1 MKHTREQHS
10 HAAIMAAHLE
20 GGNYY
25 DDMRIDIAESHRRF
39 ANLAGSSR
47 RRRGRGGRF
56 GCTLRL
62 LINGVCMRLGIQE
75 FLIVNGLRR
84 KWLDDFRS
92 YWSDILGGRPLPT
105 ALDFLTL
112 LHDYR
117 KRQQHT
123 SELEW
128 SDTAQHIDN
137 WQSPR
142 EIYATF
148 NSVRKLALRPVLGLE
163 LWKRLPRHARVLEY
177 GCSLAPY
184 YHCYREFFAY
194 KSCNFLLAYIPNYPF
209 HYAKYL
215 YRNDPD
221 VQFVTI
227 DAEDFSDPLKEE
239 GNFDVII
246 LTTVF
251 EHLDDPLFVAEY
263 LLERLKPG
271 GLFAFDY
278 IKSHGHGL
286 DHPNALA
293 SRGQAI
299 RTILDQTQM
308 VYGEIGSFDKD
319 ISFCIVRKENQ
330 SGHD

>member
-1 MKHTREQHS
+1 M
-10 HAAIMAAHLE
+10 I
-20 GGNYY
+20 
-25 DDMRIDIAESHRRF
+25 
-39 ANLAGSSR
+39 
-47 RRRGRGGRF
+47 
-56 GCTLRL
+56 
-62 LINGVCMRLGIQE
+62 
-75 FLIVNGLRR
+75 
-84 KWLDDFRS
+84 FRS
-92 YWSDILGGRPLPT
+92 YWSNILGGRPLPT

-128 SDTAQHIDN
+128 SDATQHIDN
-137 WQSPR
+137 WQNPR
-142 EIYATF
+142 ELYATF
-148 NSVRKLALRPVLGLE
+148 NSVRKLALQPVLGLQ
-163 LWKRLPRHARVLEY
+163 LWQRLPKRARVLEY

-194 KSCNFLLAYIPNYPF
+194 KSCSFILADIPNYPF
-209 HYAKYL
+209 HYAKHL

-227 DAEDFSDPLKEE
+227 DAEDFSDPLEEE
-239 GNFDVII
+239 GNFDAII

-251 EHLDDPLFVAEY
+251 EHLDDPLFVAQY
-263 LLERLKPG
+263 LLGRLNPG

-293 SRGQAI
+293 SRQQTLK
-299 RTILDQTQM
+299 TILDQTEV
-308 VYGEIGSFDKD
+308 VYGKVGDLDED
-319 ISFCIVRKENQ
+319 ISFCIARKTDEWE
-330 SGHD
+330 D